1 MHRPARPHP
10 HPPPIIRCLDDLRAC
25 LARAAEFRVEHG
37 RPFVVLSYAQSVDG
51 SIAGRRR
58 ERVRLSGDASLELTH
73 AIRTLCSAILV
84 GIGTVIADDPSLT
97 SRGAGRNPQPVV
109 LDTVLRT
116 PVTARLVQRSDA
128 HTWFVHGEA
137 APPDRRAAL
146 ARMGA
151 VPIGC
156 PVDAR
161 GRIDLHGLMRCL
173 AGRAVDSLMVEGG
186 ARVITNFIR
195 RRLADVFVI
204 TIGPRL
210 MGGLPVIDPGESAEA
225 LDLRF
230 ARADVQVLGPD
241 VVLWAQPAG
250 ESA

>member
-1 MHRPARPHP
+1 MDRTARPHP
-10 HPPPIIRCLDDLRAC
+10 GDPPTIRCLDDLRAC
-25 LARAAEFRVEHG
+25 LAQAAAFRIEHG

-58 ERVRLSGDASLELTH
+58 ERVRLSGDASLQLTC
-73 AIRTLCSAILV
+73 AIRAQCAAILV

-97 SRGAGRNPQPVV
+97 SRGAGRDPQPVV
-109 LDTVLRT
+109 LDTALRT
-116 PVTARLVQRSDA
+116 PLTARLVQRSGA
-128 HTWFVHGEA
+128 HAWLVHGEG

-146 ARMGA
+146 ARAGA

-156 PVDAR
+156 SVDAR
-161 GRIDLHGLMRCL
+161 GRIDLDGLMRCL
-173 AGRAVDSLMVEGG
+173 AERSVDSLMVEGG

-225 LDLRF
+225 LDLHF

-241 VVLWAQPAG
+241 VVIWARPAWV
-250 ESA
+250 SA